1 MIKRL
6 LVLLICLALLPAGA
20 LAQPADSAARLPD
33 ETLMSYYDSAIFAG
47 DSLIRMFRNYVKDRQ
62 EKEPNY
68 FSGIRFY
75 SSYSIQLRTLGLE
88 WVNQE
93 LTNLVF
99 RGSDEVLCKIAKT
112 LKPDKVFILAGL
124 NDNFSRERNGEG
136 IDRGM
141 RYVNNIVKALNKH
154 VPGTEIY
161 FFSLT
166 PVTKKVDDTRHIQAL
181 WDQFNARLE
190 ETCRELGATY
200 IDIATALKDETGL
213 LPKEITSEGEYHL
226 NAQGNA
232 IWAQVL
238 LDFAQAQ
245 YDAGLWTPAQ

>member
-1 MIKRL
+1 MIKRF
-6 LVLLICLALLPAGA
+6 LVLLVCLAMLPAGA
-20 LAQPADSAARLPD
+20 LAQTSDPAARLPD
-33 ETLMSYYDSAIFAG
+33 ETLMSYYDNSIFAG
-47 DSLIRMFRNYVKDRQ
+47 DSLIRMFRNYVKERQ
-62 EKEPNY
+62 EKEPDY

-88 WVNQE
+88 WVNDQ

-99 RGSDEVLCKIAKT
+99 KGSDEVLCEIAKR

-124 NDNFSRERNGEG
+124 NDNFSKEKNGEG

-141 RYVNNIVKALNKH
+141 RYVNNIVKAMNKH
-154 VPGTEIY
+154 APDTRVY

-166 PVTKKVDDTRHIQAL
+166 PVTKKVDDARHIQAL
-181 WDQFNARLE
+181 WDQYNVRLE

-200 IDIATALKDETGL
+200 IDIATALKDENGL
-213 LPKEITSEGEYHL
+213 LSKGITSEGEYHL
-226 NAQGNA
+226 NAEGNA

-238 LDFAQAQ
+238 LDFAQPQ
-245 YDAGLWTPAQ
+245 YDAGLWTPAR